1 MSAFGI
7 GYPFL
12 QFGSPAHTRRRRSC
26 ARLGG
31 VALTLESMEKQH
43 ILKMLDFH
51 GGNRQKTADILGISR
66 KTLYRKLT
74 QYAID

>member
-1 MSAFGI
+1 LAENGI
-7 GYPFL
+7 ITERCLPREL
-12 QFGSPAHTRRRRSC
+12 VESSES
-26 ARLGG
+26 GG